1 MTKYAVHTA
10 QPDDSQYFT
19 SDPTIRSG
27 PTIQM
32 GRSQRRDKRECLSV
46 KFVIHAANRV
56 IFREKQQ
63 IFSLRHNMEVTA
75 FLTPSCLSCFSP
87 IPPLPLALNIELLF
101 QPVEN
106 GSSHPT
112 PPKKKKICEKCVN
125 MPWRTKELLS
135 LA

>member
-56 IFREKQQ
+56 IFREKQP

-75 FLTPSCLSCFSP
+75 FLTPSCLSCLSP

-106 GSSHPT
+106 GSPT
-112 PPKKKKICEKCVN
+112 PTPQKICEKCVN